1 MTLRGL
7 NGVRRGSGLQDL
19 GIIEDG
25 SVLIREGTIISV
37 GPSRRIENLKEAKN
51 AVRISVNG
59 SVVMPGFVDP
69 GIQLTLNGQHT
80 PGKAAPKRKKLA
92 DFRGESLTLL
102 RSCMQHGT
110 LNAQTKAFGTGV
122 PASFDLPALRQLAR
136 IGDNPVGMVRSW
148 RLSWPP
154 LDNPATW
161 AELAVKF
168 SFLKRHKLAESIEVS
183 FPPGPSPSQDAAMG
197 RLATAIAEAGLSLN
211 LLWNGGSAELLS
223 QFFSHARPRSV
234 FCPAELTSAECAVLA
249 ASSAIAVFSPCKEL
263 LEERNNNF
271 VPHLAAA
278 GGAIALTS
286 GYDSNEAPIFSM
298 QMVLA
303 LAVLRLRLSVEQ
315 AIAATT
321 INAAHAIG
329 AGEEIGSI
337 EIGKRADLLV
347 LNLPD
352 YREIPRRFG
361 INHVGMVIRDGNLVL
376 NRNRVKAKAKAV

>member
-1 MTLRGL
+1 
-7 NGVRRGSGLQDL
+7 
-19 GIIEDG
+19 
-25 SVLIREGTIISV
+25 
-37 GPSRRIENLKEAKN
+37 
-51 AVRISVNG
+51 
-59 SVVMPGFVDP
+59 MPGFVDP
-69 GIQLTLNGQHT
+69 GIQLTLNGPH
-80 PGKAAPKRKKLA
+80 GSRKAAPKRKKLA
-92 DFRGESLTLL
+92 DFRAESLTLL

-110 LNAQTKAFGTGV
+110 LNVQAKAFGND
-122 PASFDLPALRQLAR
+122 AAANFDLPVLRQLAR

-148 RLSWPP
+148 RLNCPP
-154 LDNPATW
+154 TDGPPAW
-161 AELAVKF
+161 AELAAKL

-183 FPPGPSPSQDAAMG
+183 FPPEQSASQEAVMG
-197 RLATAIAEAGLSLN
+197 RLGTAIAQAGLNLS
-211 LLWNGGSAELLS
+211 LLWNGGSAELLT
-223 QFFSHARPRSV
+223 QFFSQTHPRSV

-249 ASSAIAVFSPCKEL
+249 GSSTIAVLSPCKEL
-263 LEERNNNF
+263 LEERNNTF

-303 LAVLRLRLSVEQ
+303 LAVFRLRLSIEQ
-315 AIAATT
+315 AIAAAT

-329 AGEEIGSI
+329 AGGEIGSI
-337 EIGKRADLLV
+337 ETGKRADLLV